1 MCGSGR
7 WLRTRG
13 VKQSQSASRV
23 ASAAP
28 ASRVESKRQP
38 SLKRIQNHP
47 RAHSIRTSRS
57 VPNLG
62 IAARPIRAIR
72 SARASSSVL
81 LRLAGE
87 RIPPSRARRRPVA
100 SSPVSIPRAHL
111 GQQPILRQ
119 QLRDIRRQH
128 HVSAV
133 ARARAVV
140 SSVSQRSFRRVSFR
154 SFPASPVVVVAR
166 RARRRTCTRTRRRST
181 FRCTESAASL
191 ARAAFDRAGRCAAS
205 WARQLALNFPPS
217 SSLPGVRHGR
227 RRRVVVPGFV
237 AANEAPPRDRRR
249 RHSPARRWRRR
260 RRRGRARRGARPG
273 RRRSRASR
281 SSPRARRARA
291 RRRDDRSRSRCGD
304 ARRPRRDGDCRPEAR
319 TRSRFGRTAR
329 AWAMGTAPGH
339 EFSLTVTLPGAQAFD
354 LVVDTGS
361 PLTLFALR
369 RVRRGGVRVSRASI
383 LRLAVVERFSGV
395 ECVDERRGRRVLRRD
410 AGRTQRER
418 RRRVLLRA
426 RVPGRGARRRVHGRR
441 RGQRRG

>member
-62 IAARPIRAIR
+62 IVARPIRAIR

-133 ARARAVV
+133 ARARRRLVSLATFV
-140 SSVSQRSFRRVSFR
+140 SSRLVSIVSRVARRR
-154 SFPASPVVVVAR
+154 HRR
-166 RARRRTCTRTRRRST
+166 RARRRTCTRTRRRSI
-181 FRCTESAASL
+181 FRCTESAASR
-191 ARAAFDRAGRCAAS
+191 ARRSIARVGVRDV
-205 WARQLALNFPPS
+205 RQLALNFNFNFPS
-217 SSLPGVRHGR
+217 
-227 RRRVVVPGFV
+227 
-237 AANEAPPRDRRR
+237 
-249 RHSPARRWRRR
+249 
-260 RRRGRARRGARPG
+260 
-273 RRRSRASR
+273 AS
-281 SSPRARRARA
+281 
-291 RRRDDRSRSRCGD
+291 
-304 ARRPRRDGDCRPEAR
+304 
-319 TRSRFGRTAR
+319 
-329 AWAMGTAPGH
+329 
-339 EFSLTVTLPGAQAFD
+339 
-354 LVVDTGS
+354 GS
-361 PLTLFALR
+361 NYNVNPS
-369 RVRRGGVRVSRASI
+369 V
-383 LRLAVVERFSGV
+383 
-395 ECVDERRGRRVLRRD
+395 
-410 AGRTQRER
+410 
-418 RRRVLLRA
+418 
-426 RVPGRGARRRVHGRR
+426 
-441 RGQRRG
+441 

>member
-62 IAARPIRAIR
+62 IVARPIRAIR

-133 ARARAVV
+133 ARARRRLVSLATFV
-140 SSVSQRSFRRVSFR
+140 SSRLVSIVSR
-154 SFPASPVVVVAR
+154 VAR
-166 RARRRTCTRTRRRST
+166 RRRRASRARRTCTRTRRRSI
-181 FRCTESAASL
+181 FRCTESAASR
-191 ARAAFDRAGRCAAS
+191 ARRSIARVGVRDV
-205 WARQLALNFPPS
+205 RQLALNFNFNFPS
-217 SSLPGVRHGR
+217 
-227 RRRVVVPGFV
+227 
-237 AANEAPPRDRRR
+237 
-249 RHSPARRWRRR
+249 
-260 RRRGRARRGARPG
+260 
-273 RRRSRASR
+273 AS
-281 SSPRARRARA
+281 
-291 RRRDDRSRSRCGD
+291 
-304 ARRPRRDGDCRPEAR
+304 
-319 TRSRFGRTAR
+319 
-329 AWAMGTAPGH
+329 
-339 EFSLTVTLPGAQAFD
+339 
-354 LVVDTGS
+354 GS
-361 PLTLFALR
+361 NYNVNPS
-369 RVRRGGVRVSRASI
+369 V
-383 LRLAVVERFSGV
+383 
-395 ECVDERRGRRVLRRD
+395 
-410 AGRTQRER
+410 
-418 RRRVLLRA
+418 
-426 RVPGRGARRRVHGRR
+426 
-441 RGQRRG
+441 

>member
-1 MCGSGR
+1 MMCGSGR

-62 IAARPIRAIR
+62 IVARPIRAIR

-133 ARARAVV
+133 ARARRRLVSLATFV
-140 SSVSQRSFRRVSFR
+140 SSRLVSIVSRV
-154 SFPASPVVVVAR
+154 A
-166 RARRRTCTRTRRRST
+166 
-181 FRCTESAASL
+181 
-191 ARAAFDRAGRCAAS
+191 
-205 WARQLALNFPPS
+205 
-217 SSLPGVRHGR
+217 
-227 RRRVVVPGFV
+227 
-237 AANEAPPRDRRR
+237 
-249 RHSPARRWRRR
+249 RRR
-260 RRRGRARRGARPG
+260 RRAGRARSAG
-273 RRRSRASR
+273 RRPASDARSLTG
-281 SSPRARRARA
+281 RRALEYE
-291 RRRDDRSRSRCGD
+291 RDVGTVFFSWRCAAFFTSR
-304 ARRPRRDGDCRPEAR
+304 
-319 TRSRFGRTAR
+319 
-329 AWAMGTAPGH
+329 
-339 EFSLTVTLPGAQAFD
+339 
-354 LVVDTGS
+354 VVD
-361 PLTLFALR
+361 
-369 RVRRGGVRVSRASI
+369 AS
-383 LRLAVVERFSGV
+383 
-395 ECVDERRGRRVLRRD
+395 
-410 AGRTQRER
+410 
-418 RRRVLLRA
+418 
-426 RVPGRGARRRVHGRR
+426 
-441 RGQRRG
+441 

>member
-1 MCGSGR
+1 MMCGSGR

-62 IAARPIRAIR
+62 IVARPIRAIR

-133 ARARAVV
+133 ARARRRLVSLATFV
-140 SSVSQRSFRRVSFR
+140 SSRLVSIVSRVARRR
-154 SFPASPVVVVAR
+154 RRR
-166 RARRRTCTRTRRRST
+166 RARRRTCTRTRRRSI
-181 FRCTESAASL
+181 FRCTESAASR
-191 ARAAFDRAGRCAAS
+191 ARRSIARVGVRDV
-205 WARQLALNFPPS
+205 RQLALNFPPLRFRVCDMVDVGASWCPVS
-217 SSLPGVRHGR
+217 SPRTRHHRATGVAGTR
-227 RRRVVVPGFV
+227 
-237 AANEAPPRDRRR
+237 PRDDGDGVDDADARDAARALDDDARVRRG
-249 RHSPARRWRRR
+249 
-260 RRRGRARRGARPG
+260 RGRARGARASGDGTIAGDRDATADDDRDGGTATVAGG
-273 RRRSRASR
+273 RDRDSVV
-281 SSPRARRARA
+281 RRA
-291 RRRDDRSRSRCGD
+291 
-304 ARRPRRDGDCRPEAR
+304 
-319 TRSRFGRTAR
+319 
-329 AWAMGTAPGH
+329 PG
-339 EFSLTVTLPGAQAFD
+339 EWI
-354 LVVDTGS
+354 
-361 PLTLFALR
+361 R
-369 RVRRGGVRVSRASI
+369 
-383 LRLAVVERFSGV
+383 
-395 ECVDERRGRRVLRRD
+395 
-410 AGRTQRER
+410 
-418 RRRVLLRA
+418 LRA
-426 RVPGRGARRRVHGRR
+426 RVFADGDAAGRAKF
-441 RGQRRG
+441 

>member
-133 ARARAVV
+133 RARAP
-140 SSVSQRSFRRVSFR
+140 SSRQSRNVRFV
-154 SFPASPVVVVAR
+154 ASR
-166 RARRRTCTRTRRRST
+166 
-181 FRCTESAASL
+181 
-191 ARAAFDRAGRCAAS
+191 FDR
-205 WARQLALNFPPS
+205 FPRRPS
-217 SSLPGVRHGR
+217 SS
-227 RRRVVVPGFV
+227 
-237 AANEAPPRDRRR
+237 
-249 RHSPARRWRRR
+249 SP
-260 RRRGRARRGARPG
+260 
-273 RRRSRASR
+273 SRAAPHLYSYT
-281 SSPRARRARA
+281 SS
-291 RRRDDRSRSRCGD
+291 
-304 ARRPRRDGDCRPEAR
+304 
-319 TRSRFGRTAR
+319 
-329 AWAMGTAPGH
+329 
-339 EFSLTVTLPGAQAFD
+339 
-354 LVVDTGS
+354 
-361 PLTLFALR
+361 
-369 RVRRGGVRVSRASI
+369 
-383 LRLAVVERFSGV
+383 
-395 ECVDERRGRRVLRRD
+395 
-410 AGRTQRER
+410 
-418 RRRVLLRA
+418 
-426 RVPGRGARRRVHGRR
+426 
-441 RGQRRG
+441 

>member
-62 IAARPIRAIR
+62 IVARPIRAIR

-128 HVSAV
+128 HVSAI

-154 SFPASPVVVVAR
+154 SFPASPVVVIAVAR
-166 RARRRTCTRTRRRST
+166 GAAPVLVHVVVVFFAVLNLRHRARGVRSRGSVCGT
-181 FRCTESAASL
+181 S
-191 ARAAFDRAGRCAAS
+191 D
-205 WARQLALNFPPS
+205 
-217 SSLPGVRHGR
+217 SSL
-227 RRRVVVPGFV
+227 
-237 AANEAPPRDRRR
+237 
-249 RHSPARRWRRR
+249 
-260 RRRGRARRGARPG
+260 
-273 RRRSRASR
+273 
-281 SSPRARRARA
+281 
-291 RRRDDRSRSRCGD
+291 
-304 ARRPRRDGDCRPEAR
+304 
-319 TRSRFGRTAR
+319 
-329 AWAMGTAPGH
+329 
-339 EFSLTVTLPGAQAFD
+339 
-354 LVVDTGS
+354 
-361 PLTLFALR
+361 
-369 RVRRGGVRVSRASI
+369 
-383 LRLAVVERFSGV
+383 
-395 ECVDERRGRRVLRRD
+395 
-410 AGRTQRER
+410 
-418 RRRVLLRA
+418 
-426 RVPGRGARRRVHGRR
+426 
-441 RGQRRG
+441 

>member
-133 ARARAVV
+133 RARAP
-140 SSVSQRSFRRVSFR
+140 SSRQSRNVRFVASRFDRFPRRPSSSSRVAR
-154 SFPASPVVVVAR
+154 GAAPVLVHVVVVFFAVLNLR
-166 RARRRTCTRTRRRST
+166 HRARGRSI
-181 FRCTESAASL
+181 
-191 ARAAFDRAGRCAAS
+191 ARVGVRDVGG
-205 WARQLALNFPPS
+205 QLALNFPPLA
-217 SSLPGVRHGR
+217 LPGVRQVDVGASWCPVSSPQTRHHRATG
-227 RRRVVVPGFV
+227 V
-237 AANEAPPRDRRR
+237 AGTRPRDDGDGVDDADARDAARALDDDARVRRGR
-249 RHSPARRWRRR
+249 GRARGARASGDGTIAGDRDATADDDRDGGTATVV
-260 RRRGRARRGARPG
+260 RRRGRDRD
-273 RRRSRASR
+273 SVV
-281 SSPRARRARA
+281 RRAPGQWV
-291 RRRDDRSRSRCGD
+291 RRRDTSFR
-304 ARRPRRDGDCRPEAR
+304 
-319 TRSRFGRTAR
+319 
-329 AWAMGTAPGH
+329 
-339 EFSLTVTLPGAQAFD
+339 
-354 LVVDTGS
+354 
-361 PLTLFALR
+361 
-369 RVRRGGVRVSRASI
+369 
-383 LRLAVVERFSGV
+383 
-395 ECVDERRGRRVLRRD
+395 
-410 AGRTQRER
+410 
-418 RRRVLLRA
+418 
-426 RVPGRGARRRVHGRR
+426 
-441 RGQRRG
+441 